1 MGGIWACWKR
11 FPTKTLVVISALCL
25 ALQEEYPF
33 SHFPMYSSFSD
44 YSYYVYVT
52 DGNGDPIPLES
63 LLSVRTSKLKKY
75 YQSQLNP
82 IRDRVRASGAKWTG
96 FRRLDVESRVP
107 AAREALRW
115 LVENCKPGAKAQLE
129 AKRPLAF
136 HHVGIW
142 VDGKEM
148 TEVDERIASE

>member
-1 MGGIWACWKR
+1 MKM
-11 FPTKTLVVISALCL
+11 LVLIGALCL
-25 ALQEEYPF
+25 ALQEEFPF

-52 DGNGDPIPLES
+52 DRDGNPIPLES
-63 LLSVRTSKLKKY
+63 LMSIRTSKLKKY

-82 IRDRVRASGAKWTG
+82 IRDRVRESGQPWTG

-115 LVENCKPGAKAQLE
+115 LVENCKPSAKSELE
-129 AKRPLAF
+129 SRRPLSF
-136 HHVGIW
+136 HQVGIW

-148 TEVDERIASE
+148 TEVDERIVGE